1 MSDKA
6 HNVVVSAQVLRRSLF
21 VHGGLGSLKLL
32 ATGQVGIT
40 VALQLAGVFLDILF
54 VQKFFTRGDELVFV
68 PYTDLTERMRSFVDK
83 SIMSKAVV
91 AIAIS
96 YIVTE
101 VLTDE
106 AMRLVNQTFIVKHIN
121 PKYVDMGVTVI
132 MNVLAAWLF
141 LNLLK
146 FRWAYVHNTDINT
159 NFLVIAWFSIL
170 TILYTM
176 RIAIRQLRD
185 RNTVPSKCAKC
196 TKRAK
201 CAKCAKCATKAARK
215 AG

>member
-1 MSDKA
+1 MSDKSS
-6 HNVVVSAQVLRRSLF
+6 VVVSAQVLRRSLF

-32 ATGQVGIT
+32 ATGHPGFTI
-40 VALQLAGVFLDILF
+40 ALQLSGVFLDILF
-54 VQKFFTRGDELVFV
+54 VQKYFTRDGKDLVHV
-68 PYTDLTERMRSFVDK
+68 PYDDLTNRMRSFLDK
-83 SIMSKAVV
+83 AVMSKAVV

-101 VLTDE
+101 ILTDE
-106 AMRLVNQTFIVKHIN
+106 AMRIVNKTFVVRHMD

-146 FRWAYVHNTDINT
+146 FRWAYVHNSDINT

-170 TILYTM
+170 TILHTM
-176 RIAIRQLRD
+176 RVALRQLRD
-185 RNTVPSKCAKC
+185 RDTICACTCAHKRCPKCAK
-196 TKRAK
+196 TKRA
-201 CAKCAKCATKAARK
+201 TRK